1 MSKSIK
7 RIAIVNTKSSFNDA
21 NAREALDLALIYAA
35 FDQQVT
41 VIFMHDGVYQLLKD
55 QQAKL
60 LDTKDFLA
68 TMKTFELYDI
78 EQVIACS
85 DSLNERGIAS
95 NDISLPHQTHSR
107 QALKKLWAEF
117 DHVLTI

>member
-1 MSKSIK
+1 MSKSVK
-7 RIAIVNTKSSFNDA
+7 NIAIVNTKSSFNDA

-41 VIFMHDGVYQLLKD
+41 VMFIGDGVYQLLKD
-55 QQAKL
+55 QQAKQ

-85 DSLNERGIAS
+85 DSLSERGIENS
-95 NDISLPHQTHSR
+95 DISLPHQT
-107 QALKKLWAEF
+107 QNLQQIKTLWADF
-117 DHVLTI
+117 DHVLVI